1 MVDVISIVIIFI
13 IACYWF
19 ILLAMQENTDQKIID
34 YEVDIFQNNLLF
46 NSFFLVNFTYLLSS
60 WSYNTKRLVFIIL
73 TFSLVL

>member
-46 NSFFLVNFTYLLSS
+46 NFFFLVNFT
-60 WSYNTKRLVFIIL
+60 
-73 TFSLVL
+73 